1 MNNISYFIYLCTRM
15 NYSLYQMF
23 STLKL
28 IASLRYWFV
37 MTDFHISRNKISKYV
52 RLCMLY
58 NLCLFYIQY
67 FYKLGEEYKKIYTF
81 N

>member
-1 MNNISYFIYLCTRM
+1 MNNISYCIYPSTRM

-52 RLCMLY
+52 RL
-58 NLCLFYIQY
+58 
-67 FYKLGEEYKKIYTF
+67 
-81 N
+81 